1 MAHLNNLPTRLFAM
15 TCLRAKYFRLMP
27 ALMDVSMLEAVAL
40 VACGGAV
47 GAVLRFGMGQLVPSG
62 QFPWSTFAVN
72 ILGAFLVALIFFSF
86 STEMSDAVRLFLFV
100 GLFGAFTT
108 MSTFTLETTTL
119 FFDGR
124 VWDAGLNFVLN
135 AGVTVLGA
143 VAGQYAALLLA

>member
-1 MAHLNNLPTRLFAM
+1 
-15 TCLRAKYFRLMP
+15 
-27 ALMDVSMLEAVAL
+27 MDLTMLQAIVL

-72 ILGAFLVALIFFSF
+72 IIGAFLVAMIFFSF
-86 STEMSDAVRLFLFV
+86 SNQMADAVRLFLFV

-108 MSTFTLETTTL
+108 MSTFTLETTTM

-124 VWDAGLNFVLN
+124 EWDAALNFVLN
-135 AGVTVLGA
+135 AGVTLLGA
-143 VAGQYAALLLA
+143 FAGRYAAMLLA

>member
-1 MAHLNNLPTRLFAM
+1 
-15 TCLRAKYFRLMP
+15 
-27 ALMDVSMLEAVAL
+27 MDVGMAEAVLL
-40 VACGGAV
+40 VAAGGAI
-47 GAVLRFGMGQLVPSG
+47 GAVLRFGMGQAVNSN

-72 ILGAFLVALIFFSF
+72 ILGAFLVAFIFFSF
-86 STEMSDAVRLFLFV
+86 SSGMPDAVRLFLFV

-119 FFDGR
+119 LFDGR

-143 VAGQYAALLLA
+143 IGGRYLALLCAGV